1 MVYWYSFQEY
11 FVQLLETS
19 LFGGFVEFGHMDLLF
34 YQNSSFLQ
42 RPSYRY
48 EVELINSLQ
57 VALDNPLNWDGAIY
71 QSDFNYP
78 DDVITSRVKIRGHGR
93 SMRVKYESEQG
104 KDFLLLGWGMIQGRN
119 PRY

>member
-1 MVYWYSFQEY
+1 MT
-11 FVQLLETS
+11 ET
-19 LFGGFVEFGHMDLLF
+19 GFTGNENDG
-34 YQNSSFLQ
+34 YEPI
-42 RPSYRY
+42 RPSGLKVSAAWDFAEDFGTSQQVYRLKY
-48 EVELINSLQ
+48 PVFPNNSNL
-57 VALDNPLNWDGAIY
+57 
-71 QSDFNYP
+71 SDFNYP